1 MLVDTEQ
8 AHVSTHNSQV
18 AEVTQGGAISLCAAH
33 HTDQHHLRHE
43 QKPGATENT
52 YNVNGKRQFLNCAW

>member
-18 AEVTQGGAISLCAAH
+18 AEVAQGGAISLCTAH

-52 YNVNGKRQFLNCAW
+52 YNVNDK